1 MIVLQTVSCL
11 FHLGLSVIFKNKRS
25 YFQTNAQF
33 MCNMLIY
40 LIIVDNLKGRLR
52 TNFQTA
58 F

>member
-1 MIVLQTVSCL
+1 MIVLQMFSCL

-25 YFQTNAQF
+25 YFQINAQF
-33 MCNMLIY
+33 ICNILIY
-40 LIIVDNLKGRLR
+40 LIIVDNLKGRLK